1 MRSQLFKLLGDLP
14 GKKSIDASTL
24 KIEEKSSFILE
35 TLLLDLNGI
44 EAVPAYFAK
53 PKQMNGKRPAVLYCH
68 SHGGRYERGKEEL
81 VEGAEYLQA
90 PPFAEELTALGFSVL
105 AIDHWAFGDRRGK
118 TESEIFKEML
128 WTGRVMWG
136 MMVFDSIR
144 AIDYLKMREDIDES
158 RIASLGMSM
167 GGLMAWWTAAL
178 DERVSVCVDI
188 CAQVDSETLIKTQNL
203 DRHNLYSYVPG
214 LVKHFS
220 TAQIESLIAP
230 RPHLSLVG
238 TADKLTSV
246 QGIDI
251 IEEKLSDVYIE
262 KGAGERYE
270 VFRSHSGHLETAGMR
285 HKAVGFLKTWL

>member
-1 MRSQLFKLLGDLP
+1 
-14 GKKSIDASTL
+14 
-24 KIEEKSSFILE
+24 
-35 TLLLDLNGI
+35 
-44 EAVPAYFAK
+44 
-53 PKQMNGKRPAVLYCH
+53 
-68 SHGGRYERGKEEL
+68 
-81 VEGAEYLQA
+81 
-90 PPFAEELTALGFSVL
+90 
-105 AIDHWAFGDRRGK
+105 
-118 TESEIFKEML
+118 
-128 WTGRVMWG
+128 
-136 MMVFDSIR
+136 
-144 AIDYLKMREDIDES
+144 MREDIDES

-238 TADKLTSV
+238 TADKLTPV